1 MDEKQTAA
9 LREAFERHWTEHLQ
23 KRDPAFSKSHMQRW
37 HDTGKYIPVGAEDAW
52 QEWLACYQHLAPMVE
67 DAERYRWLRNP
78 NHDIE
83 PVIDQR
89 DEDATIDGIP
99 TVIYEYR
106 SGEELDKAID
116 AAREQEKKTC

>member
-1 MDEKQTAA
+1 MDEKTAA
-9 LREAFERHWTEHLQ
+9 ARKVFESGFKSEALLRSRLDGEYRISWVQQQWEGF
-23 KRDPAFSKSHMQRW
+23 
-37 HDTGKYIPVGAEDAW
+37 
-52 QEWLACYQHLAPMVE
+52 LACYQHLAPMVE

-83 PVIDQR
+83 PVIDQKH
-89 DEDATIDGIP
+89 EDATIDGMP
-99 TVIYEYR
+99 AVIYEYR

>member
-1 MDEKQTAA
+1 MDEKQIAA
-9 LREAFERHWTEHLQ
+9 LREVFETWEVTDNGWDKDSLRRHPDGIYHSA
-23 KRDPAFSKSHMQRW
+23 RIH
-37 HDTGKYIPVGAEDAW
+37 EDW
-52 QEWLACYQHLAPMVE
+52 SSWLACYQHLAPMVE

-116 AAREQEKKTC
+116 TAREQEKKTC